1 MALPDSKVF
10 VVGVPRSGTTLVQS
24 ILAAHPQVYAT
35 RETHWMVNLRRTH
48 PRWRALDY
56 LWLHPRHRRDALA
69 YLADRCP
76 DLYRQYIA
84 PPRLP
89 CRTLAEAARL
99 LDRLFSA
106 VARAQGKRA
115 WVEKSPEHV
124 GYVRLLEKEV
134 PEAVFV
140 HTIRDPRDNIASLY
154 DAGQKYAQS
163 WQGRQTLEQCI
174 RTYRNYLE
182 KSAECLERDPA
193 RHRFVVYERI
203 IEQPRAQMEALYAHA
218 HLTDVAPDPAAIN
231 SGSATLTG
239 DNEPWKK
246 EQGPGIQD
254 TRLVKYHRLFDAAQQ
269 QLIEEQTATLH
280 RQVVA
285 QIPSL
290 VDEGG

>member
-1 MALPDSKVF
+1 MELPDRKVF

-35 RETHWMVNLRRTH
+35 RETHLMAKLRRSH

-56 LWLHPRHRRDALA
+56 LWLHPDRRRDALD

-76 DLYRQYIA
+76 DLYRQYTA
-84 PPRLP
+84 ARPP
-89 CRTLAEAARL
+89 CRTLGEAARL

-106 VARAQGKRA
+106 VAHTQGKRA

-134 PEAVFV
+134 PGAIFV

-154 DAGQKYAQS
+154 DAGQKYASS
-163 WQGRQTLEQCI
+163 WRGRQTLEQCI

-182 KSAECLERDPA
+182 KSTECLERDPVL
-193 RHRFVVYERI
+193 HRFVVYERI
-203 IEQPRAQMEALYAHA
+203 IEQPRVQMEALYAHVR
-218 HLTDVAPDPAAIN
+218 LPSEAPDPAAIN
-231 SGSATLTG
+231 SGSTTLTG

-254 TRLVKYHRLFDAAQQ
+254 TRLVKYHRLFDATQQ
-269 QLIEEQTATLH
+269 QMIEEQTSALH
-280 RQVVA
+280 RQVIDR
-285 QIPSL
+285 IPPL
-290 VDEGG
+290 A